1 MERTA
6 SQSRLLRG
14 IFDRLRPRRVEI
26 TGGFLLLAAWLNYLD
41 RQGIV
46 PLALLSCALHELGHL
61 LVLRLLGVRVR
72 RLSITAVGAEMETD
86 RPLSYGGEILA
97 ALAGP
102 LVNLVLALTFCRF
115 SRGWVFAGLNLVLC
129 CFNLLPVGRLD
140 GGRVLRCVLAW
151 LLGPEAAWRAGWW
164 LDRLLAGALA
174 ALGLVLVGAGAGPT
188 LLLTAAWLCSNL
200 LREGRFEGKRKPLR
214 RRKRRRGEAE

>member
-14 IFDRLRPRRVEI
+14 IFNRLSPGRVEV

-86 RPLSYGGEILA
+86 RSLSYGGEILA

-102 LVNLVLALTFCRF
+102 LVKSGPGSDVLPVLLGLGVCRAESGAVLLQPAAGGALT
-115 SRGWVFAGLNLVLC
+115 
-129 CFNLLPVGRLD
+129 VG
-140 GGRVLRCVLAW
+140 GCSGAFWPGCW
-151 LLGPEAAWRAGWW
+151 GPEAAWRAGWW

-200 LREGRFEGKRKPLR
+200 LREANFEGKRKPLR
-214 RRKRRRGEAE
+214 RRKRRRGEAA

>member
-1 MERTA
+1 MTA
-6 SQSRLLRG
+6 FGRK
-14 IFDRLRPRRVEI
+14 RVEI
-26 TGGFLLLAAWLNYLD
+26 SAGAILLWAVLFYLD
-41 RQGIV
+41 EDGLV
-46 PLALLSCALHELGHL
+46 PLCLLSCALHELGHL

-115 SRGWVFAGLNLVLC
+115 SRGWVFAGLNLALC

-140 GGRVLRCVLAW
+140 GGQI
-151 LLGPEAAWRAGWW
+151 GRAH
-164 LDRLLAGALA
+164 
-174 ALGLVLVGAGAGPT
+174 V
-188 LLLTAAWLCSNL
+188 
-200 LREGRFEGKRKPLR
+200 
-214 RRKRRRGEAE
+214 

>member
-1 MERTA
+1 M
-6 SQSRLLRG
+6 
-14 IFDRLRPRRVEI
+14 
-26 TGGFLLLAAWLNYLD
+26 
-41 RQGIV
+41 
-46 PLALLSCALHELGHL
+46 
-61 LVLRLLGVRVR
+61 R
-72 RLSITAVGAEMETD
+72 RLSITAVGAEMEID
-86 RPLSYGGEILA
+86 RSLSYGGEVLA

-102 LVNLVLALTFCRF
+102 LVNLALALTFCRF
-115 SRGWVFAGLNLVLC
+115 SRGWVFAGLNLALC

-140 GGRVLRCVLAW
+140 GGRVLRCALAW

-200 LREGRFEGKRKPLR
+200 LREADFEWKRKPLR
-214 RRKRRRGEAE
+214 RRKRRRGEAA

>member
-14 IFDRLRPRRVEI
+14 IFNRLSPGRVEV

-86 RPLSYGGEILA
+86 RSLSYGGEILA

-102 LVNLVLALTFCRF
+102 LVNLPVLPRMGVCRAE
-115 SRGWVFAGLNLVLC
+115 SGAVLLQPAAGGAA
-129 CFNLLPVGRLD
+129 GR
-140 GGRVLRCVLAW
+140 W
-151 LLGPEAAWRAGWW
+151 
-164 LDRLLAGALA
+164 AGAPVRSGLA
-174 ALGLVLVGAGAGPT
+174 AGAGGGLAGGLVAGPAT
-188 LLLTAAWLCSNL
+188 DGGAGRPGAGPDGGGGRAHAA
-200 LREGRFEGKRKPLR
+200 PH
-214 RRKRRRGEAE
+214 RGVAVLQPAPGGGL

>member
-1 MERTA
+1 ME
-6 SQSRLLRG
+6 
-14 IFDRLRPRRVEI
+14 V

-46 PLALLSCALHELGHL
+46 PLALLSCTLHELGHL
-61 LVLRLLGVRVR
+61 LVLLLLGVRVR
-72 RLSITAVGAEMETD
+72 RLSITAVGAEMEID
-86 RPLSYGGEILA
+86 RSLSYGGEVLA

-102 LVNLVLALTFCRF
+102 LVNLALALTFCRF

-151 LLGPEAAWRAGWW
+151 LLGPEAAWGW
-164 LDRLLAGALA
+164 
-174 ALGLVLVGAGAGPT
+174 
-188 LLLTAAWLCSNL
+188 S
-200 LREGRFEGKRKPLR
+200 
-214 RRKRRRGEAE
+214 

>member
-14 IFDRLRPRRVEI
+14 IFNRLSPGRVEV

-46 PLALLSCALHELGHL
+46 HLALLYCALHELGHL

-72 RLSITAVGAEMETD
+72 RLSITAVGAEMEID
-86 RPLSYGGEILA
+86 RSLSYGGEILA

-102 LVNLVLALTFCRF
+102 LVNLALALTFCRF
-115 SRGWVFAGLNLVLC
+115 SRGWVFAGLNLALC

-140 GGRVLRCVLAW
+140 
-151 LLGPEAAWRAGWW
+151 
-164 LDRLLAGALA
+164 

-200 LREGRFEGKRKPLR
+200 LREADFEGKRKPLR
-214 RRKRRRGEAE
+214 RRKRRRGEAA